1 MSIGRSASSPSP
13 KGKLTKEQALQKLRH
28 FCRYQDRCHYDV
40 TQKLW
45 SLKVPPYMHS
55 EILSTLIEEGDVNE
69 ERYTKSFVRGKFNLN
84 DWGRNKIKQ
93 GLHEKRISP
102 YVLKE
107 ALKEI
112 NEKDYLHKLEQ
123 LARKKYNLL
132 KHDQYLVRKK
142 KTIDYLLSKG
152 YEPQLVMKVVEGMDK
167 GGKARD

>member
-1 MSIGRSASSPSP
+1 
-13 KGKLTKEQALQKLRH
+13 
-28 FCRYQDRCHYDV
+28 
-40 TQKLW
+40 
-45 SLKVPPYMHS
+45 MHS